1 MQERGFVNMIENK
14 KEKMKKSTTNRDKRN
29 SNFSKD
35 KGKKPKVQNRQMA
48 AQGNKKQQ
56 DKKEEQMSKKRSN
69 HFHLKENNAQNI
81 NRKKNINSVKDNKKK
96 DSVKKNAIC
105 AISKKCGACQMIGTP
120 YEEQLKIKQK
130 KMKKLLGSF
139 GPVEHIIGMEQPYYY
154 RNKVH
159 AVYHRKRSGEVV
171 AGVYEAGT
179 HRVVPVTKCY
189 IENEKAD
196 EIVQSSLGLMKSFK
210 VKIYNEDAGYGLM
223 RHILIRVAQSTG
235 EIMVVFVTANPM
247 FPSKNNFIKA
257 LLKLHPEITTIVQ
270 NINDKQTNMILG
282 ERENVLYG
290 KGYIE
295 DILCG
300 KKFRISPKSFYQVN
314 SVQTEILYK
323 KAIQLADLKNKETII
338 DAYCGIGTISIIA
351 SKAAK
356 EVIGVELNPD
366 ALKDAKINAKR
377 NGIDNV
383 SFYNEDA
390 GDFMVSLAEAGKKI
404 DVVFMDPPRSG
415 SDEKFLSSVL
425 RLLPKKIVYIS
436 CGPDTLARD
445 LEYLEKSGKYKV
457 KKICPVD
464 LFPFT
469 EHTECVVWI
478 QKQHM

>member
-1 MQERGFVNMIENK
+1 MIEIKKTKTKKGINNKEKNGKVNKNRNKNKSVLKKQETQQTNK
-14 KEKMKKSTTNRDKRN
+14 KLE
-29 SNFSKD
+29 
-35 KGKKPKVQNRQMA
+35 
-48 AQGNKKQQ
+48 GNKIKQIG
-56 DKKEEQMSKKRSN
+56 KNKN
-69 HFHLKENNAQNI
+69 NFNLKERNFQNI
-81 NRKKNINSVKDNKKK
+81 NQSADKKK
-96 DSVKKNAIC
+96 AVNNITKEKNSIC
-105 AISKKCGACQMIGTP
+105 PISKKCGACQMIHTP

-130 KMKKLLGSF
+130 KLKKLLGDF
-139 GPVEHIIGMEQPYYY
+139 GTIDPIIGMEQPYYY

-179 HRVVPVTKCY
+179 HRIVPVTKCY

-196 EIVQSSLGLMKSFK
+196 EIVQSTLGLMKSFK
-210 VKIYNEDAGYGLM
+210 VRIYNEDAGYGLM
-223 RHILIRVAQSTG
+223 RHILIRTAQNTG
-235 EIMVVFVTANPM
+235 EIMVVFVTANPI
-247 FPSKNNFIKA
+247 FPSKNNFVKA

-270 NINDKQTNMILG
+270 NINDKQTSMILG

-300 KKFRISPKSFYQVN
+300 KRFRISPKSFYQVN

-323 KAIQLADLKNKETII
+323 KAIKLADLKNKETII
-338 DAYCGIGTISIIA
+338 DAYCGIGTIGIIA
-351 SKAAK
+351 SRTAR

-366 ALKDAKINAKR
+366 ALKDAKINAKL
-377 NGIDNV
+377 NGIDNI
-383 SFYNEDA
+383 SLYNDDA
-390 GDFMVSLAEAGKKI
+390 GKFMVALAEAGKKV

-425 RLLPKKIVYIS
+425 KLLPKKIVYIS

-445 LEYLEKSGKYKV
+445 LEYLRKSGKYEV
-457 KKICPVD
+457 RKICPVD

-469 EHTECVVWI
+469 EHVETVCLLSKKA
-478 QKQHM
+478 Q